1 MRWGIL
7 LPLPEGLRSSLTSP
21 MHLEVLVEEPSA
33 EIALRILI
41 PKIVGENTTFR
52 IHPFQGKQDLVKNLL
67 GRLRGYRRW
76 LPSDWRVVVLI
87 DEDREDCLT
96 LKSRLE
102 NAALDAG
109 LQTKSS
115 SASQAFQVISRLA
128 IEELEAWYFG
138 DTEAI
143 STAFPRVPQTLA
155 NKARYRNPDAITGGT
170 WESLE
175 RVLQRAGYYRSGMS
189 KLDVARKISFHMN
202 PTQNRSRSFQVFRDA
217 LSELAG
223 QG

>member
-1 MRWGIL
+1 
-7 LPLPEGLRSSLTSP
+7 

-33 EIALRILI
+33 ETALRILI
-41 PKIVGENTTFR
+41 PKIVGEDTTFR
-52 IHPFQGKQDLVKNLL
+52 IHPFQGKQDLVKSLP
-67 GRLRGYRRW
+67 GRLRGYRPW
-76 LPSDWRVVVLI
+76 LPADWRVVVLI

-143 STAFPRVPQTLA
+143 STAFPGVPQTLA
-155 NKARYRNPDAITGGT
+155 NKARYRDPDAIIGGT

-175 RVLQRAGYYRSGMS
+175 RVLQRAGYYPSGMS
-189 KLDVARKISFHMN
+189 KLDVARRISFYMN
-202 PTQNRSRSFQVFRDA
+202 PTRNRSRSFQVFRDA
-217 LSELAG
+217 LNELAS